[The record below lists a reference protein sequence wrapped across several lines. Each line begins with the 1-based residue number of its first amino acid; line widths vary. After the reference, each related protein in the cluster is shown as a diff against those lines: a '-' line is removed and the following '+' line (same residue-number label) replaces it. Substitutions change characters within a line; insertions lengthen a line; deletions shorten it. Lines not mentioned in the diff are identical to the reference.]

1 MICLYLIVRGSGRPP
16 DMYTGAEDTRVTRAT
31 DSSQIRGT

>member
-1 MICLYLIVRGSGRPP
+1 MICLYLIVRGVV
-16 DMYTGAEDTRVTRAT
+16 DHQTMYTGAEDTRVTRAT